1 MDIVSC
7 RSLCTES
14 WKDLYEAAIH
24 ETDLSALPE
33 RINHV
38 EIAIAVRMRELSH
51 ESRDKFDE
59 KESLDDAMCALDALR
74 RSLKRRS
81 KSVPQT
87 NSFGQLML
95 SAG

>member
-1 MDIVSC
+1 
-7 RSLCTES
+7 
-14 WKDLYEAAIH
+14 
-24 ETDLSALPE
+24 
-33 RINHV
+33 
-38 EIAIAVRMRELSH
+38 MRELSH